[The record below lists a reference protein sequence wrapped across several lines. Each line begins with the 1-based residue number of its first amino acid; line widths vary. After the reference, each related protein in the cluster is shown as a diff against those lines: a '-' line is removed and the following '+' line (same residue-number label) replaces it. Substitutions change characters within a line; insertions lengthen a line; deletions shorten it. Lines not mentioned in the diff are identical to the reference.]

1 MRNLKK
7 VIALVAVFA
16 MLVSTVAFAQVFSD
30 VASTDNYAEAIETL
44 SALGIITGDD
54 ENNDGVMEFR
64 PNDTIT
70 RAEVT
75 AIVSRIQGMNNAAQ
89 TNTSFADVPSTHW
102 ASGYVAQAA
111 NQGIV
116 NGYGDGNFGPEDNVK
131 YQEMIKMLME
141 TLGYRPFADDQGG
154 YPTGYLTAAQRYGVL
169 DDVVGGGIG
178 VEASRGMV
186 AQMVYNAID
195 TPLMDMVTY
204 GKNGEYTVYES
215 RDGYGFKTLLTRD
228 LKMVKVSGKVV
239 ANSYTDT
246 DTNTTDIDASA
257 SKTIKVKLDNS
268 TNNYNYLGSYLY
280 VNSGNNN
287 NTVTRAMKFYQ
298 GEEDVDSLIGYAV
311 DLYAKQDS
319 TRNDDYTIVAIT
331 PNASKNN
338 SIEFTLDQ
346 YEGYTE
352 DANGKGTLS
361 YLKNETDRNETK
373 LTVQANP
380 TVIYNGAAAVGKMNN
395 YFGNT
400 AGAGTSVIEPDTN
413 YSGKVTLLDTDD
425 ASGYDVVVIEVGVSA
440 VVKEVTS
447 RGQVRF
453 LSNSVR
459 VPGVAVD
466 SNGAL
471 SVGTTSLS
479 SITFDEDENSQI
491 TNLTKDG
498 AAYDYAK
505 LQKWDVITVVWN
517 TVDEVYNVRV
527 LGEDN
532 YVDGTITS
540 VPASSNG
547 TQKYTLSDGNKYELA
562 ANAYT
567 TTNLEAGVS
576 GRFYID
582 EYGKLVAHDKDVEV
596 DGAGEPVS
604 GNYAYVLNTSV
615 KEGTWGNTNDIT
627 LQILD
632 KSGEIYEANL
642 ASTVK
647 FVNLAVDH
655 AALFTALGGQSGND
669 SVTVKLDNYAEQA
682 DAIASALLNNIIT
695 YAGNSSGDIKTVVLP
710 GAKGDD
716 NADLAYI
723 ATETSSNYDEDTMT
737 FKGAGVTIN
746 ADTYVFYIMEDARVS
761 NLTYNDSKPAD
772 KDRSSVTTGA
782 ALPEDTYTVVAVDPD
797 SNDEAGAVVILN
809 KDGGVSPSSNIAVID
824 SVGKS
829 MANGVDEVYVVD
841 FYMNGELQSATTKV
855 DMRDDDLIA
864 AAKRG
869 DIFKLT
875 VAGDTI
881 TNVQSVLTFT
891 DRDGEKAY
899 AKDATTTPSVTLG
912 ATRTDED
919 FYFGAISKSGNNG
932 NATLTLYG
940 FNNAGV
946 GTGIPADPDDR
957 DTQIIKEGS
966 ANVYVYDPELRD
978 AKALSVGGLGD
989 AEVDANLDKAG
1000 TVTGGDLTGTVNT
1013 PAYGMMDYAFA
1024 RYYNNKP
1031 ADIVVYKNYD
1041 FGRYNFTAAE

>member
-246 DTNTTDIDASA
+246 DTKTTDIDASA

-319 TRNDDYTIVAIT
+319 NRNDDYTIVAIT

-346 YEGYTE
+346 YEGYTQ

-380 TVIYNGAAAVGKMNN
+380 TVIYNGVAAVGTMSQ
-395 YFGNT
+395 YFGDS
-400 AGAGTSVIEPDTN
+400 ASSSIIKPDTN

-447 RGQVRF
+447 RGQVKFMKR
-453 LSNSVR
+453 VT
-459 VPGVAVD
+459 VPGILDNAADKATLGSVD
-466 SNGAL
+466 
-471 SVGTTSLS
+471 
-479 SITFDEDENSQI
+479 FDEDDTNRI

-498 AAYDYAK
+498 AAYDYTK
-505 LQKWDVITVVWN
+505 LQKWDVITIVWN
-517 TVDEVYNVRV
+517 AYDDVYNMRV

-562 ANAYT
+562 ADAYT

-627 LQILD
+627 VQILD

-647 FVNLAVDH
+647 FVNLSDT
-655 AALFTALGGQSGND
+655 LYFALGGSKDANNRRNSD
-669 SVTVKLDNYAEQA
+669 SVTVKLENYASQA
-682 DAIASALLNNIIT
+682 DDIAAALKNQIIT
-695 YAGNSSGDIKTVVLP
+695 YAGNSSGDVKTVVLP
-710 GAKGDD
+710 GTKGDD

-723 ATETSSNYDEDTMT
+723 ATAADGRNASYDEETMI

-746 ADTYVFYIMEDARVS
+746 ADTYVFYITNEDANVS
-761 NLTYNDSKPAD
+761 YGGTVAAD
-772 KDRSSVTTGA
+772 KDRSSVVNGA
-782 ALPEDTYTVVAVDPD
+782 ALVEDTYDIVAVDPD

-809 KDGGVSPSSNIAVID
+809 RDGAISASSSVAVID
-824 SVGKS
+824 SVGKA

-841 FYMNGELQSATTKV
+841 YYMNGELQSATTKV
-855 DMRDDDLIA
+855 DMTGEDDIA
-864 AAKRG
+864 LAKRG
-869 DIFKLT
+869 DIFKLN
-875 VAGDTI
+875 VSGDTV
-881 TNVQSVLTFT
+881 TYAKKVLVFSRG
-891 DRDGEKAY
+891 DSEKAY
-899 AKDATTTPSVTLG
+899 AKNATAILNPTVAAAG
-912 ATRTDED
+912 NDED
-919 FYFGAISKSGNNG
+919 YYFGAITKIGNNG
-932 NATLTLYG
+932 NATLALVEDGAIDGETLE
-940 FNNAGV
+940 
-946 GTGIPADPDDR
+946 T
-957 DTQIIKEGS
+957 IKEGS

-989 AEVDANLDKAG
+989 AEVDDDLNKAG

-1041 FGRYNFTAAE
+1041 FGRYSFTAATAATGE

>member
-44 SALGIITGDD
+44 STLGIITGDD

-131 YQEMIKMLME
+131 YQEMVKMLME
-141 TLGYRPFADDQGG
+141 TLGYRPFADDNGG

-169 DDVVGGGIG
+169 DDVVGGGID

-186 AQMVYNAID
+186 AQMVYNAVD

-204 GKNGEYTVYES
+204 GSNGEYTVYEN

-246 DTNTTDIDASA
+246 TTNTTDIDASA

-280 VNSGNNN
+280 ANSSNS
-287 NTVTRAMKFYQ
+287 NTTDTRAMKFYQ

-319 TRNDDYTIVAIT
+319 NRNDDYTIVAIT

-352 DANGKGTLS
+352 DTNSGKGTLS

-380 TVIYNGAAAVGKMNN
+380 TVIYNGVAAVGAMSL
-395 YFGNT
+395 YFGDT
-400 AGAGTSVIEPDTN
+400 EGAKTSIIEPNTN

-447 RGQVRF
+447 RGQVKFMKR
-453 LSNSVR
+453 VT
-459 VPGVAVD
+459 VPGVLSNEASKETLASVD
-466 SNGAL
+466 
-471 SVGTTSLS
+471 
-479 SITFDEDENSQI
+479 FDEDDSNRI

-498 AAYDYAK
+498 VAYDYTK
-505 LQKWDVITVVWN
+505 LQKWDVVTIVWN
-517 TVDEVYNVRV
+517 AYDDVYNMRV

-540 VPASSNG
+540 VPASSNS

-562 ANAYT
+562 ADAYT

-596 DGAGEPVS
+596 EGAGEPVS

-615 KEGTWGNTNDIT
+615 TAGTWGNTNDIT

-647 FVNLAVDH
+647 FVNLPVEH
-655 AALFTALGGQSGND
+655 NELFTALDGTAGND
-669 SVTVKLDNYAEQA
+669 SVTVKLENYATQA
-682 DAIASALLNNIIT
+682 DSIASALKNQIIT
-695 YAGNSSGDIKTVVLP
+695 YAGNSSGEIKTVVLP
-710 GAKGDD
+710 GAKNDD

-723 ATETSSNYDEDTMT
+723 ATAADGKNVSYDEDTMI

-746 ADTYVFYIMEDARVS
+746 ADTYVFYITNEAGKVAYGSDTLVA
-761 NLTYNDSKPAD
+761 TAD
-772 KDRSSVTTGA
+772 KDRCSVVNGA
-782 ALPEDTYTVVAVDPD
+782 ALVEEYYDIVAVDPD

-809 KDGGVSPSSNIAVID
+809 KDGAISASSSVAVID
-824 SVGKS
+824 SVGKA

-855 DMRDDDLIA
+855 DMTGEDDIA
-864 AAKRG
+864 LAKRG
-869 DIFKLT
+869 DIFKLN
-875 VAGDTI
+875 VSGDTV
-881 TNVQSVLTFT
+881 TYAKKVLAFT
-891 DRDGEKAY
+891 DRGTDEKAY
-899 AKDATTTPSVTLG
+899 AKSATTILNPTIANAG
-912 ATRTDED
+912 NDED
-919 FYFGAISKSGNNG
+919 YYFGAITKIGNNG
-932 NATLTLYG
+932 NATLAIVESG
-940 FNNAGV
+940 KI
-946 GTGIPADPDDR
+946 TGKNLE
-957 DTQIIKEGS
+957 TIKEGS

-989 AEVDANLDKAG
+989 AEVDEDLNTVGG
-1000 TVTGGDLTGTVNT
+1000 TVTGGDLRASTVDT

-1041 FGRYNFTAAE
+1041 FGSYKFTAAN

>member
-7 VIALVAVFA
+7 IIALVAVFA

-116 NGYGDGNFGPEDNVK
+116 DGYGDGNFGPEDNVK

-204 GKNGEYTVYES
+204 GKNGEYTVYEN

-246 DTNTTDIDASA
+246 ENHTTDIDASA

-280 VNSGNNN
+280 VNSGSSSS
-287 NTVTRAMKFYQ
+287 TVTRAMKFYQ

-319 TRNDDYTIVAIT
+319 NRNDDYTIVAIT

-338 SIEFTLDQ
+338 SVEFTLDQ
-346 YEGYTE
+346 YEGYTQ
-352 DANGKGTLS
+352 DVNSGKGTLS

-373 LTVQANP
+373 LTVQADP
-380 TVIYNGAAAVGKMNN
+380 TIIYNGAAAVGKMNN

-400 AGAGTSVIEPDTN
+400 EGATTEVIEPNTS

-459 VPGVAVD
+459 VPGVAN
-466 SNGAL
+466 SGGTIGA
-471 SVGTTSLS
+471 STASLS

-498 AAYDYAK
+498 AAYDYTK
-505 LQKWDVITVVWN
+505 LQKWDVITIVWN

-562 ANAYT
+562 ADAYT

-596 DGAGEPVS
+596 EGAGEPVS

-615 KEGTWGNTNDIT
+615 KEGTWGNTYDIT

-647 FVNLAVDH
+647 FKNLAVDFGK
-655 AALFTALGGQSGND
+655 LFTDLGGKTGSD
-669 SVTVKLDNYAEQA
+669 SVTVKLDNYAGQA
-682 DAIASALLNNIIT
+682 DAIAAALKNQIIT

-723 ATETSSNYDEDTMT
+723 TKQTASSYDEDTMT

-746 ADTYVFYIMEDARVS
+746 ADTYVFYIMEDAKVS
-761 NLTYNDSKPAD
+761 KLNYNDSKPAD

-782 ALPEDTYTVVAVDPD
+782 ALPEDDYTIVAVDPD

-841 FYMNGELQSATTKV
+841 YYMNGEMKTATTKV
-855 DMRDDDLIA
+855 DMRDDDEIA

-891 DRDGEKAY
+891 NRAGEKAY
-899 AKDATTTPSVTLG
+899 ANDALTQPTLTLG

-919 FYFGAISKSGNNG
+919 FYFGAITKSGTNG
-932 NATLTLYG
+932 NATLALYG
-940 FNNAGV
+940 FTSAGV
-946 GTGIPADPDDR
+946 STGVGA
-957 DTQIIKEGS
+957 DTQIIKEGA

-989 AEVDANLDKAG
+989 AEVDANLDKVG
-1000 TVTGGDLTGTVNT
+1000 KVSGGNLTGDVPT

-1041 FGRYNFTAAE
+1041 FGRYNFTAK

>member
-131 YQEMIKMLME
+131 YQEMVKMLME
-141 TLGYRPFADDQGG
+141 TLGYRPFADDNGG

-204 GKNGEYTVYES
+204 GSNGEYTVYEN

-246 DTNTTDIDASA
+246 TTNTTDIDASA

-280 VNSGNNN
+280 ANSSTS
-287 NTVTRAMKFYQ
+287 NTTDTRAMKFYQ

-352 DANGKGTLS
+352 DASSGKGTLS

-373 LTVQANP
+373 LTVQADP
-380 TVIYNGAAAVGKMNN
+380 TVIYNGVAAVGAMSL
-395 YFGNT
+395 YFGDT
-400 AGAGTSVIEPDTN
+400 EGAKTSIIEPNTN

-447 RGQVRF
+447 RGQVKFMKR
-453 LSNSVR
+453 VT
-459 VPGVAVD
+459 VPGVLSNAAGKETLASVD
-466 SNGAL
+466 
-471 SVGTTSLS
+471 
-479 SITFDEDENSQI
+479 FDEDDSNRI

-498 AAYDYAK
+498 VAYDYTK
-505 LQKWDVITVVWN
+505 LQKWDVVTIVWN
-517 TVDEVYNVRV
+517 AYDDVYNMRV

-540 VPASSNG
+540 VPASSNS

-562 ANAYT
+562 ADAYT

-596 DGAGEPVS
+596 EGAGEPVS

-615 KEGTWGNTNDIT
+615 TAGTWGNTNDIT

-647 FVNLAVDH
+647 FVNLPVEH
-655 AALFTALGGQSGND
+655 NTLFTNLDGEPGND
-669 SVTVKLDNYAEQA
+669 SVTVKLENYSGQA
-682 DAIASALLNNIIT
+682 DAIAAALKNQIIT
-695 YAGNSSGDIKTVVLP
+695 YAGNSSGEIKTVVLP
-710 GAKGDD
+710 GAKDDD

-723 ATETSSNYDEDTMT
+723 AKASDGKDASYDEDTMI

-746 ADTYVFYIMEDARVS
+746 ADTYVFYITNEDANVVYGGS
-761 NLTYNDSKPAD
+761 NTAD
-772 KDRSSVTTGA
+772 KDRSSVVNGA
-782 ALPEDTYTVVAVDPD
+782 ALVEDTYDIIAVDPD

-809 KDGGVSPSSNIAVID
+809 RDGAISASSSIAVID
-824 SVGKS
+824 SVGKA

-841 FYMNGELQSATTKV
+841 YYMNGELATATTKV
-855 DMRDDDLIA
+855 DMTGADDVA
-864 AAKRG
+864 EAKRG
-869 DIFKLT
+869 DIFKLN
-875 VAGDTI
+875 VSGDTVTYAKKVLAF
-881 TNVQSVLTFT
+881 TNRGT
-891 DRDGEKAY
+891 DEKAY
-899 AKDATTTPSVTLG
+899 AKDAEAILNPTIASAG
-912 ATRTDED
+912 NDED
-919 FYFGAISKSGNNG
+919 YYFGAITKIGNNG
-932 NATLTLYG
+932 NATLAIVEDG
-940 FNNAGV
+940 KI
-946 GTGIPADPDDR
+946 TGKNLE
-957 DTQIIKEGS
+957 TIKEGS

-989 AEVDANLDKAG
+989 AEVDEDLNTVDG
-1000 TVTGGDLTGTVNT
+1000 TVTGGDLGSDEVDT

-1041 FGRYNFTAAE
+1041 FGRYTFTAAN

>member
-75 AIVSRIQGMNNAAQ
+75 AIISRIQGMNNAAQ

-204 GKNGEYTVYES
+204 GKNGEYTVYEN

-246 DTNTTDIDASA
+246 DTNTTDIDTSA

-280 VNSGNNN
+280 VNSGSNS
-287 NTVTRAMKFYQ
+287 TVTRAMKFYQ

-319 TRNDDYTIVAIT
+319 NRNDDYTIVAIT

-338 SIEFTLDQ
+338 STEFTLDQ
-346 YEGYTE
+346 YEGYTQ

-380 TVIYNGAAAVGKMNN
+380 TVIYNGVAAVGTMSQ
-395 YFGNT
+395 YFGDS
-400 AGAGTSVIEPDTN
+400 ASGSIIKPDTN

-447 RGQVRF
+447 RGQVKFMKRVTVPGI
-453 LSNSVR
+453 LSNAPDKATLGSV
-459 VPGVAVD
+459 D
-466 SNGAL
+466 
-471 SVGTTSLS
+471 
-479 SITFDEDENSQI
+479 FDEEDTSRI
-491 TNLTKDG
+491 TNLTKGG
-498 AAYDYAK
+498 AAYDYTK
-505 LQKWDVITVVWN
+505 LQKWDVVTIVWN
-517 TVDEVYNVRV
+517 AYDDVYNMRV

-532 YVDGTITS
+532 FVDGTITS

-562 ANAYT
+562 SDAYT

-596 DGAGEPVS
+596 EGAGEPVS

-627 LQILD
+627 VQILD

-647 FVNLAVDH
+647 FVNLSDK
-655 AALFTALGGQSGND
+655 LYSDLGGSKDKDGKRNSD
-669 SVTVKLDNYAEQA
+669 SVTVKLENYVAQA
-682 DAIASALLNNIIT
+682 DAIAAALKNQIIT
-695 YAGNSSGDIKTVVLP
+695 YAGNSSGEVKTVVLP
-710 GAKGDD
+710 GTKGDD

-723 ATETSSNYDEDTMT
+723 ATAADGKNASYDEDTMI

-746 ADTYVFYIMEDARVS
+746 ADTYVFYITNESQSVVYGGTVA
-761 NLTYNDSKPAD
+761 AD
-772 KDRSSVTTGA
+772 KDRSSVVNGA
-782 ALPEDTYTVVAVDPD
+782 ALVEDTYDIVAVDPD
-797 SNDEAGAVVILN
+797 SNDEAGAVVVLN
-809 KDGGVSPSSNIAVID
+809 RDGAISASSSVAVID
-824 SVGKS
+824 SVGKA

-841 FYMNGELQSATTKV
+841 YYMNGELATATTKV
-855 DMRDDDLIA
+855 DMTGEDDIA
-864 AAKRG
+864 LAKRG
-869 DIFKLT
+869 DIFKLN
-875 VAGDTI
+875 VSGDTV
-881 TNVQSVLTFT
+881 TYAKKVLVFNRGTS
-891 DRDGEKAY
+891 EKAY
-899 AKDATTTPSVTLG
+899 DKDATAILNPTIASAG
-912 ATRTDED
+912 NDED
-919 FYFGAISKSGNNG
+919 YYFGAITKIGNNG
-932 NATLTLYG
+932 NATLALVEGGAIDGNTLE
-940 FNNAGV
+940 
-946 GTGIPADPDDR
+946 T
-957 DTQIIKEGS
+957 IKEGS

-989 AEVDANLDKAG
+989 AEVDEDLNKAG
-1000 TVTGGDLTGTVNT
+1000 TVTGGDLTGTVNA

-1041 FGRYNFTAAE
+1041 FGRYTFTAK